1 MPRIAGVDIPENKR
15 VEIALTYIFGIG
27 KKISNDILSSA
38 NIDKNIKTSELTDED
53 VSAIRQ
59 LIEDNY
65 LVEGELRVD
74 VQNNIKR
81 LQEIVSYRGIR
92 HRKKLPCR
100 GQRTKSNARTRRGKK
115 GLAVAKKKLAG
126 LKQYKGIILKK
137 VKKNK
142 KVKKF
147 VEAGHAHIQA
157 TFNNTIITITDQTGN
172 VISWAAG
179 GKKGFKGT
187 RKGTPFAAQLAAE
200 DLSLIHI

>member
-27 KKISNDILSSA
+27 KKISNDILTSA

-53 VSAIRQ
+53 VSTIRQ

-115 GLAVAKKKLAG
+115 GLAVAKKKLAS
-126 LKQYKGIILKK
+126 LK
-137 VKKNK
+137 
-142 KVKKF
+142 
-147 VEAGHAHIQA
+147 
-157 TFNNTIITITDQTGN
+157 
-172 VISWAAG
+172 
-179 GKKGFKGT
+179 
-187 RKGTPFAAQLAAE
+187 
-200 DLSLIHI
+200 